1 MDRILVQIQELTL
14 DDMFTAIA
22 DSTRILSRTEMTILI
37 VLAAAG
43 ALFCLFGLKI
53 VRFWAAV
60 LGLGFG
66 LSAGTLGAYLIGADT
81 SYIWIPG
88 AVIGII
94 IAVLGAR
101 FYRFGVFLTVWISVT
116 SLCTYIVRPSDWVPA
131 AVCIGAGLIFALITI
146 KSAVFIT
153 MLATA
158 LCGAALSGTALC
170 YLLPVRST
178 LIHVAVCAVLA
189 VIGLLVQLLFE
200 SRKKKKQNLRKADEI
215 RKAESTENEVEKAR
229 AFVEEIDKEETD
241 ETEFLGEDLFEEG
254 SPDEEEDSDIEYLD
268 DDDEESEYSDDDDE
282 EEYLDDDDDI
292 EYFDIDEIKK

>member
-66 LSAGTLGAYLIGADT
+66 LSAGTLGDLIGSDT

-94 IAVLGAR
+94 LAVLGAR

-254 SPDEEEDSDIEYLD
+254 SPDEEEDSDIEYLG
-268 DDDEESEYSDDDDE
+268 DDDE
-282 EEYLDDDDDI
+282 EEYFDDDDDI

>member
-66 LSAGTLGAYLIGADT
+66 LSAGTLGAYLIGVDT

-116 SLCTYIVRPSDWVPA
+116 SLCTYIIRPSDWVPA

-200 SRKKKKQNLRKADEI
+200 SRKKKKQNQ
-215 RKAESTENEVEKAR
+215 
-229 AFVEEIDKEETD
+229 
-241 ETEFLGEDLFEEG
+241 
-254 SPDEEEDSDIEYLD
+254 
-268 DDDEESEYSDDDDE
+268 
-282 EEYLDDDDDI
+282 
-292 EYFDIDEIKK
+292 